1 MFKFALGNVNG
12 YGYAGMGAL
21 ILYART
27 RASNKYNAKAY
38 DRLNIVVPKG
48 ERERIKE
55 YAASKGESLNSYV
68 YKLITAD
75 MDK

>member
-1 MFKFALGNVNG
+1 MAVDQN
-12 YGYAGMGAL
+12 
-21 ILYART
+21 ART

-55 YAASKGESLNSYV
+55 YAASNGEGLNSYV